1 MATLNSVQV
10 WKDFKREYETEL
22 KYTRKEFNDAL
33 EAQAKSLVVNRVI
46 QSFTGRVG
54 PDESGNSKMN
64 YEVKRFGLY
73 FKEDEQGRNYT
84 IGDLD
89 PTNPVINIKDLKFRP
104 AYDGE
109 LFNDLVEYLNAN
121 FKLKDK

>member
-1 MATLNSVQV
+1 
-10 WKDFKREYETEL
+10 
-22 KYTRKEFNDAL
+22 
-33 EAQAKSLVVNRVI
+33 
-46 QSFTGRVG
+46 
-54 PDESGNSKMN
+54 MN
-64 YEVKRFGLY
+64 YEVKRLGLY
-73 FKEDEQGRNYT
+73 FKEDEQGRYYT